1 MADSR
6 SLTRL
11 PEPPEYFVT
20 HLRELHERIRER
32 LVTQLRRESVEAL
45 SQVTDPRGGDTIYGI
60 DERGEEVLFQY
71 CDAWGQ
77 KIPFVLIAEGIRGSG
92 ERVFPDDASE
102 AQAAFRLIVD
112 PIDGTRAIMYD
123 KRSAW
128 ILSGV
133 APNRGPATRLDE
145 IEVAMQTEVPTTK
158 QTLSDSYWA
167 WRGGGAHG
175 RRTDLISGTSQ
186 PVTPRPSKAETVA
199 HGFATIS
206 KFFPGGKALTAALE
220 ERLLETVLGPP
231 TDGNPLVFDD
241 QYLASG
247 GQLYELMVGHD
258 RFNADLRPLT
268 LAAADP
274 DGRIARLCA
283 RPYDLCAELIA
294 REAGVIVTDDRGE
307 PLHAPLDLQSD
318 VAWIG
323 YANAAIRRQLEPTLM
338 SLIDEVR
345 RSGVQAFRSS
355 GKAFPDA

>member
-1 MADSR
+1 MAVNQR
-6 SLTRL
+6 SAPL
-11 PEPPEYFVT
+11 PEPPEYFVN
-20 HLRELHERIRER
+20 HLRELHSQIRER
-32 LVTQLRRESVEAL
+32 LVTQLRRETVEAL
-45 SQVTDPRGGDTIYGI
+45 SEVTDPRGGDTIYGI
-60 DERGEEVLFQY
+60 DERGEQVLFEY
-71 CDAWGQ
+71 CEAWGRE
-77 KIPFVLIAEGIRGSG
+77 IPFVLIAEGIPGSG
-92 ERVFPDDASE
+92 ERIFPGGASE

-133 APNRGPATRLDE
+133 APNHGPATRLDE
-145 IEVAMQTEVPTTK
+145 IEIAMQTEVPTTK

-167 WRGGGAHG
+167 WLGGGAHG
-175 RRTDLISGTSQ
+175 MRTDLVSGASQ
-186 PVTPRPSKAETVA
+186 PVTPRPSRAESVA

-220 ERLLETVLGPP
+220 ERLLETVLGAP

-274 DGRIARLCA
+274 AGRISRLCA
-283 RPYDLCAELIA
+283 RPYDLCAELVA
-294 REAGVIVTDDRGE
+294 REAGVIVTDDRGK
-307 PLHAPLDLQSD
+307 PLHCPLDLQSD

-323 YANAAIRRQLEPTLM
+323 YANRSIRQQLEPTLM
-338 SLIDEVR
+338 ELIEEVR
-345 RSGVQAFRSS
+345 RSGDQAFR
-355 GKAFPDA
+355 